1 MAQTPFITIGVD
13 GEDQYNRAF
22 SRLDAVFDD
31 LRPIW
36 PDVRDA
42 FWQIEREQFES
53 EGSKGASGKWA
64 ALSAR
69 YKRQK
74 IRQYGAG
81 KKILEASGALKAS
94 LTSDAP
100 GSYYSANEEEMA
112 VGSTIPYGI
121 YHQRGGKNLKQRKP
135 ISLSDAQK
143 KMLDKTIQKSLIS
156 ELRKGTYYVP
166 ASDREF

>member
-1 MAQTPFITIGVD
+1 MARSPFISISVD
-13 GEDQYNRAF
+13 GEDQYKRAF

-36 PDVRDA
+36 PDVRAA
-42 FWQIEREQFES
+42 FWKIESDQFES
-53 EGSKGASGKWA
+53 EGQKGASGKWA
-64 ALSAR
+64 ELSAR

-74 IRQYGAG
+74 IRRYGAD

-94 LTSDAP
+94 LTSDGP
-100 GSYYSANEEEMA
+100 GSYYADSPNEMA

-121 YHQRGGKNLKQRKP
+121 YHQRGGKNLPKRKP
-135 ISLSDAQK
+135 IDLSNEQK
-143 KMLDKTIQKSLIS
+143 KYLDKTIQRSLIS
-156 ELRKGTYYVP
+156 ALRKGTFYVP